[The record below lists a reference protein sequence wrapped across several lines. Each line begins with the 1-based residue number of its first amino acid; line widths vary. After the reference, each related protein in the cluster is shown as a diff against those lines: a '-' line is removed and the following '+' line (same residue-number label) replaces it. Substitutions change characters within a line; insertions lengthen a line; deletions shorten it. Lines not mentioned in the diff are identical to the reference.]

1 MIRQSPL
8 KMNATYTKRS
18 SAREQTGEVKIK
30 THKRETKHSTKVL
43 ELLKAGLKRPE
54 DKSKNKTRR
63 L

>member
-18 SAREQTGEVKIK
+18 SAREQGEVSIK
-30 THKRETKHSTKVL
+30 THKRQTKHSTKVL